1 MMMAMSAARVAVIGA
16 GNVGCALAADLTL
29 RGVHVRLCGR
39 SPSKLAAIRDAGG
52 ITVTGAV
59 TGFAPI
65 TALTTDVA
73 EAVRGAD
80 VVAVTVPTPA
90 LPHYAPAL
98 AETTTADQV
107 IWLDPGHS
115 GGALYLGAEMR
126 RRRSDRRPLICQL
139 STASHGSRLSGDAA
153 VGVFALTAALLA
165 AFPSSDLDECH
176 ARIDALLPGQFGTAS
191 SVLELDL
198 QNVNAVMHPAQ
209 MVCNASWIEA
219 TGGDFFIYREGTG
232 PATARIIQA
241 IDAERMALAS
251 GLRVPT
257 RSLVDACAD
266 AGYTS
271 VEAALTGS
279 VYDALQ
285 AGEPI
290 SRVKAPPSLD
300 HRYLHEDVGWGL
312 VQWVHL
318 ASMAKVAAP
327 TMEAV
332 IALAG
337 TLNGID
343 YRNDGLTL
351 ERMGVSG
358 LDADAIA
365 PYAMSGGRPE
375 P

>member
-1 MMMAMSAARVAVIGA
+1 MNFGSVLIVDD
-16 GNVGCALAADLTL
+16 NPTNL
-29 RGVHVRLCGR
+29 
-39 SPSKLAAIRDAGG
+39 KLAFNMLRFAGFE
-52 ITVTGAV
+52 V
-59 TGFAPI
+59 
-65 TALTTDVA
+65 
-73 EAVRGAD
+73 
-80 VVAVTVPTPA
+80 
-90 LPHYAPAL
+90 
-98 AETTTADQV
+98 
-107 IWLDPGHS
+107 
-115 GGALYLGAEMR
+115 
-126 RRRSDRRPLICQL
+126 
-139 STASHGSRLSGDAA
+139 
-153 VGVFALTAALLA
+153 
-165 AFPSSDLDECH
+165 
-176 ARIDALLPGQFGTAS
+176 
-191 SVLELDL
+191 
-198 QNVNAVMHPAQ
+198 
-209 MVCNASWIEA
+209 
-219 TGGDFFIYREGTG
+219 
-232 PATARIIQA
+232 IQA

-251 GLRVPT
+251 GLGVPT

-318 ASMAKVAAP
+318 ASMANVAAP

-332 IALAG
+332 VALAG

-365 PYAMSGGRPE
+365 PWTFGAGALMRNLGARGLLR
-375 P
+375 

>member
-1 MMMAMSAARVAVIGA
+1 
-16 GNVGCALAADLTL
+16 
-29 RGVHVRLCGR
+29 
-39 SPSKLAAIRDAGG
+39 
-52 ITVTGAV
+52 
-59 TGFAPI
+59 
-65 TALTTDVA
+65 
-73 EAVRGAD
+73 
-80 VVAVTVPTPA
+80 
-90 LPHYAPAL
+90 
-98 AETTTADQV
+98 
-107 IWLDPGHS
+107 
-115 GGALYLGAEMR
+115 
-126 RRRSDRRPLICQL
+126 
-139 STASHGSRLSGDAA
+139 
-153 VGVFALTAALLA
+153 
-165 AFPSSDLDECH
+165 
-176 ARIDALLPGQFGTAS
+176 
-191 SVLELDL
+191 VLELDL

-251 GLRVPT
+251 RLGVPT

-271 VEAALTGS
+271 VEAALSGS

-290 SRVKAPPSLD
+290 GRVKAPPSLD

-327 TMEAV
+327 TMDAV
-332 IALAG
+332 VALAG

-358 LDADAIA
+358 LAADAIA
-365 PYAMSGGRPE
+365 PYALSGARPE